1 MKGWRIASFL
11 FFGERPLLNKF
22 FLLTERSTTVKRE
35 VVAGITTFMA
45 MSYVLF
51 VNPSMLAQAGMDH
64 GAVFVATCLAAALG
78 CLVMGL
84 LANLP
89 VALAPGMGLNAFF
102 TYVIVLEQGHSWQT
116 ALAAVFF
123 SGCLFLLLSIFRI
136 REWIIKSIPLPLK
149 MGIAA
154 GIGMFLALI
163 ALKTANIIVAS
174 PATLV
179 KLGDLHNPQ
188 VLVAVAGFFVIF
200 ALAHRGWHSAVL
212 ISILLVTVA
221 ALLMG
226 DTKFDGVISVPPSL
240 VPTFMQ
246 LDFASAL
253 QLSMLPVILSLLFL
267 DLFDTS
273 GTLVAV
279 THKAGLMQKD
289 GSVPDL
295 SKALIADSS
304 ASIAGALLGTSTTTS
319 YVESTSGVAAGG
331 RTGLMAV
338 VTAGLFLAALWFAPL
353 AAMVPAYATAGA
365 LLYVATL
372 MLSSLQHVKW
382 DDVIQAVPVSVV
394 LIMMPLTFSISDGI
408 GMGFITYALLCLLTG
423 KLRQTTLSVWV
434 LALVFLSK
442 FIWG

>member
-1 MKGWRIASFL
+1 ML
-11 FFGERPLLNKF
+11 NQFFKLSARQ
-22 FLLTERSTTVKRE
+22 TTVRKE
-35 VVAGITTFMA
+35 LLAGLTTFMA

-51 VNPSMLAQAGMDH
+51 VNPSLLAQAGMDH

-78 CLVMGL
+78 CLLMGA

-89 VALAPGMGLNAFF
+89 IALAPGMGLNAFF
-102 TYVIVLEQGHSWQT
+102 TYVIVLEQGYSWQT

-123 SGCLFLLLSIFRI
+123 SGCLFLLLSIFKI
-136 REWIIKSIPLPLK
+136 REWIINSIPLPLK
-149 MGIAA
+149 LGIAA

-179 KLGDLHNPQ
+179 TLGDLHSPQ
-188 VLVAVAGFFVIF
+188 VLLAIAGFFLIF

-212 ISILLVTVA
+212 VSILLVTLAAWWLGDSQFSGIVA
-221 ALLMG
+221 M
-226 DTKFDGVISVPPSL
+226 PPSL
-240 VPTFMQ
+240 APTFMQ

-253 QLSMLPVILSLLFL
+253 TLSIIPVVLTLLFL

-279 THKAGLMQKD
+279 TQKAGLLGKD
-289 GSVPDL
+289 GKVPDL

-304 ASIAGALLGTSTTTS
+304 ASMVGALLGTSTTTS

-331 RTGLMAV
+331 RTGLTAI
-338 VTAGLFLAALWFAPL
+338 VTGLLFLLALWFSPL
-353 AAMVPAYATAGA
+353 AAMVPSYATAGA

-372 MLSSLQHVKW
+372 MLTSLQHVEW
-382 DDVIQAVPVSVV
+382 DDVLQAVPVAVV
-394 LIMMPLTFSISDGI
+394 LIMMPLTFSIADGI
-408 GMGFITYALLCLLTG
+408 GMGFISYAVLCLLTG
-423 KLRQTTLSVWV
+423 KVERTTLSVWV
-434 LALVFLSK
+434 LALIFLAK
-442 FIWG
+442 FIFA

>member
-1 MKGWRIASFL
+1 M
-11 FFGERPLLNKF
+11 
-22 FLLTERSTTVKRE
+22 
-35 VVAGITTFMA
+35 
-45 MSYVLF
+45 
-51 VNPSMLAQAGMDH
+51 
-64 GAVFVATCLAAALG
+64 
-78 CLVMGL
+78 
-84 LANLP
+84 
-89 VALAPGMGLNAFF
+89 
-102 TYVIVLEQGHSWQT
+102 
-116 ALAAVFF
+116 
-123 SGCLFLLLSIFRI
+123 
-136 REWIIKSIPLPLK
+136 
-149 MGIAA
+149 
-154 GIGMFLALI
+154 
-163 ALKTANIIVAS
+163 KTANIIVAS

-179 KLGDLHNPQ
+179 KLGDLHSPQ

-200 ALAHRGWHSAVL
+200 ALAHWGWHSAVL

-226 DTKFDGVISVPPSL
+226 DTKYSGVISMPPSL
-240 VPTFMQ
+240 LPTFMQ

-289 GSVPDL
+289 GAVPDL

-372 MLSSLQHVKW
+372 MLSSLQHVQW

-423 KLRQTTLSVWV
+423 KLQQTTLSVWV

>member
-1 MKGWRIASFL
+1 M
-11 FFGERPLLNKF
+11 LNKF
-22 FLLTERSTTVKRE
+22 FLLTERRTTVKRE

-102 TYVIVLEQGHSWQT
+102 TYVIVLEQGHSWKT

-123 SGCLFLLLSIFRI
+123 SGCLFLLLSIFKI
-136 REWIIKSIPLPLK
+136 REWIINSIPLPLK

-179 KLGDLHNPQ
+179 KLGDLHSPQ

-200 ALAHRGWHSAVL
+200 ALAHWGWHSAVL

-226 DTKFDGVISVPPSL
+226 DTKYSGVISMPPSL
-240 VPTFMQ
+240 LPTFMQ

-289 GSVPDL
+289 GAVPDL

-372 MLSSLQHVKW
+372 MLSSLQHVQW

-423 KLRQTTLSVWV
+423 KLQQTTLSVWV

>member
-1 MKGWRIASFL
+1 ML
-11 FFGERPLLNKF
+11 NQFFKLSARQ
-22 FLLTERSTTVKRE
+22 TTVRKE
-35 VVAGITTFMA
+35 LLAGLTTFMA

-51 VNPSMLAQAGMDH
+51 VNPSLLAQAGMDH

-78 CLVMGL
+78 CLLMGA

-89 VALAPGMGLNAFF
+89 IALAPGMGLNAFF
-102 TYVIVLEQGHSWQT
+102 TYVIVLEQGYSWQT

-123 SGCLFLLLSIFRI
+123 SGCLFLLLSIFKI
-136 REWIIKSIPLPLK
+136 REWIINSIPLPLK
-149 MGIAA
+149 LGIAA

-179 KLGDLHNPQ
+179 TLGDLHSPQ
-188 VLVAVAGFFVIF
+188 VLLAIVGFFLIF

-212 ISILLVTVA
+212 VSILLVTLAAWWLGDSQFSGIVA
-221 ALLMG
+221 M
-226 DTKFDGVISVPPSL
+226 PPSL
-240 VPTFMQ
+240 APTFMQ

-253 QLSMLPVILSLLFL
+253 TLSIIPVVLTLLFL

-279 THKAGLMQKD
+279 TQKAGLLGKD
-289 GSVPDL
+289 GKVPDL

-304 ASIAGALLGTSTTTS
+304 ASMVGALLGTSTTTS

-331 RTGLMAV
+331 RTGLTAI
-338 VTAGLFLAALWFAPL
+338 VTGLLFLLALWFSPL
-353 AAMVPAYATAGA
+353 AAMVPGYATAGA

-372 MLSSLQHVKW
+372 MLTSLQHVEW
-382 DDVIQAVPVSVV
+382 DDVLQAVPVAVV
-394 LIMMPLTFSISDGI
+394 LIMMPLTFSIADGI
-408 GMGFITYALLCLLTG
+408 GMGFISYAVLCLLTG
-423 KLRQTTLSVWV
+423 KVERTTLSVWV
-434 LALVFLSK
+434 LALIFLAK
-442 FIWG
+442 FIFA

>member
-1 MKGWRIASFL
+1 MLDRL
-11 FFGERPLLNKF
+11 FALSA
-22 FLLTERSTTVKRE
+22 RSTSVKRE
-35 VVAGITTFMA
+35 AVAGLTTFMA

-51 VNPSMLAQAGMDH
+51 VNPAMLAQTGMDQ

-78 CLVMGL
+78 CLLMGL

-102 TYVIVLEQGHSWQT
+102 TYVIVIEQGHSWQT
-116 ALAAVFF
+116 ALACVFF
-123 SGCLFLLLSIFRI
+123 SGCLFLLLSIFKI
-136 REWIIKSIPLPLK
+136 REWIVNSIPLPLK

-179 KLGDLHNPQ
+179 TLGDLHSPQ
-188 VLVAVAGFFVIF
+188 VLLAVAGFFIIF

-212 ISILLVTVA
+212 ISILLVTA
-221 ALLMG
+221 AAWWLG
-226 DTKFDGVISVPPSL
+226 DTRFTGVVALPPSIA
-240 VPTFMQ
+240 PTFMQ
-246 LDFASAL
+246 LDFAAAL
-253 QLSMLPVILSLLFL
+253 SLSMLPVILSLLFL

-279 THKAGLMQKD
+279 SHKAGLMQKN
-289 GSVPDL
+289 GTVPDL
-295 SKALIADSS
+295 NKAMIADSS
-304 ASIAGALLGTSTTTS
+304 ATIAGALFGTSTTTS

-338 VTAGLFLAALWFAPL
+338 VTGLLFLAALWFSPL

-372 MLSSLQHVKW
+372 MLSSLKHVEW
-382 DDVIQAVPVSVV
+382 DDMIQAVPVCVV

-408 GMGFITYALLCLLTG
+408 GMGFISYAVLCLVTG
-423 KLRQTTLSVWV
+423 KLQQTTLSVWV
-434 LALVFLSK
+434 LALIFLAK

>member
-1 MKGWRIASFL
+1 MLDRL
-11 FFGERPLLNKF
+11 FALSERG
-22 FLLTERSTTVKRE
+22 SSVKRE
-35 VVAGITTFMA
+35 ALAGLTTFMA

-51 VNPSMLAQAGMDH
+51 VNPSMLAQAGMDQ
-64 GAVFVATCLAAALG
+64 GAVFVATCLAAAIG
-78 CLVMGL
+78 CLLMGL
-84 LANLP
+84 IANLP

-123 SGCLFLLLSIFRI
+123 SGCLFLLLSIFKI
-136 REWIIKSIPLPLK
+136 REWIINSIPFALK

-179 KLGDLHNPQ
+179 TLGDLHTPQ
-188 VLVAVAGFFVIF
+188 VVLALVGFFIIF
-200 ALAHRGWHSAVL
+200 ALAHRGWHAAVL
-212 ISILLVTVA
+212 ISILIVTFAGWLLGDSHFTGVVA
-221 ALLMG
+221 LPPLLA
-226 DTKFDGVISVPPSL
+226 
-240 VPTFMQ
+240 PTFMQ

-253 QLSMLPVILSLLFL
+253 SLSMLPVILSLLFL

-279 THKAGLMQKD
+279 THKAGLMRQD
-289 GSVPDL
+289 GKVPQL
-295 SKALIADSS
+295 NKALIADST
-304 ASIAGALLGTSTTTS
+304 ASIAGAVLGTSTTTS

-338 VTAGLFLAALWFAPL
+338 VTGLLFLSALWFSPL

-372 MLSSLQHVKW
+372 MLSSLQHVEW
-382 DDVIQAVPVSVV
+382 DEVIQAVPVSVV

-408 GMGFITYALLCLLTG
+408 GMGFISYSLLCLLTG
-423 KLRQTTLSVWV
+423 KLSRTTLSVW
-434 LALVFLSK
+434 LLTAVFIAK

>member
-1 MKGWRIASFL
+1 MLDRL
-11 FFGERPLLNKF
+11 FALQSRG
-22 FLLTERSTTVKRE
+22 TTVKRE
-35 VVAGITTFMA
+35 VVAGFTTFMA

-51 VNPSMLAQAGMDH
+51 VNPAMLAQTGMDQ

-78 CLVMGL
+78 CLLMGL

-116 ALAAVFF
+116 ALACVFF

-136 REWIIKSIPLPLK
+136 REWIINSIPLPLK

-179 KLGDLHNPQ
+179 TLGDLHSPQ
-188 VLVAVAGFFVIF
+188 VLLALAGFFIIF
-200 ALAHRGWHSAVL
+200 ALVHRGWHSAVL
-212 ISILLVTVA
+212 ISILLVTALAWWLGDSQFNGVVA
-221 ALLMG
+221 M
-226 DTKFDGVISVPPSL
+226 PPAIT
-240 VPTFMQ
+240 PTFMQ
-246 LDFASAL
+246 LDFAAAL
-253 QLSMLPVILSLLFL
+253 KLSMLPVILSLLFL

-279 THKAGLMQKD
+279 THKAGLMQKN
-289 GSVPDL
+289 GTVPDL

-304 ASIAGALLGTSTTTS
+304 ATIAGAMLGTSTTTS

-338 VTAGLFLAALWFAPL
+338 VTGLLFLAALWFSPL
-353 AAMVPAYATAGA
+353 AAMVPSYASAGA

-372 MLSSLQHVKW
+372 MLASLKHVEW
-382 DDVIQAVPVSVV
+382 DEVIQAVPVCVV

-408 GMGFITYALLCLLTG
+408 GMGFISYAVLCLLTG
-423 KLRQTTLSVWV
+423 KLQHTTVSVWI
-434 LALVFLSK
+434 LALVFLAK

>member
-1 MKGWRIASFL
+1 MLQRLFTLQARGTSF
-11 FFGERPLLNKF
+11 
-22 FLLTERSTTVKRE
+22 KRE
-35 VVAGITTFMA
+35 VVAGCTTFMA

-51 VNPSMLAQAGMDH
+51 VNPAMLAQTGMDQ

-78 CLVMGL
+78 CLLMGL

-116 ALAAVFF
+116 ALACVFF
-123 SGCLFLLLSIFRI
+123 SGCLFLLLSLFKV
-136 REWIIKSIPLPLK
+136 REWIINSIPLPLK

-179 KLGDLHNPQ
+179 TLGDLHSPQ
-188 VLVAVAGFFVIF
+188 VVLALLGFFIIF
-200 ALAHRGWHSAVL
+200 ALAHRGWHAAVL
-212 ISILLVTVA
+212 ISIVLVTA
-221 ALLMG
+221 AAWWLG
-226 DTKFDGVISVPPSL
+226 DTQFSAVVAMPPSL
-240 VPTFMQ
+240 MPTFMQ
-246 LDFASAL
+246 LDFAAAL

-279 THKAGLMQKD
+279 SHKAGLMQQD
-289 GSVPDL
+289 GRLPDL

-304 ASIAGALLGTSTTTS
+304 ATIAGAMLGTSTTTS

-331 RTGLMAV
+331 RTGLTAV
-338 VTAGLFLAALWFAPL
+338 VTGLLFLAALWFSPL

-372 MLSSLQHVKW
+372 MLSSLQHVQW
-382 DDVIQAVPVSVV
+382 DDMIQAVPVSVV

-408 GMGFITYALLCLLTG
+408 GMGFISYAVLCLLTG
-423 KLRQTTLSVWV
+423 KLSRTTLSVWI
-434 LALVFLSK
+434 LALVFLAK
-442 FIWG
+442 FIWA

>member
-1 MKGWRIASFL
+1 MLDRL
-11 FFGERPLLNKF
+11 FALSARG
-22 FLLTERSTTVKRE
+22 TSVKRE
-35 VVAGITTFMA
+35 AVAGLTTFMA

-51 VNPSMLAQAGMDH
+51 VNPAMLAQAGMDQ

-78 CLVMGL
+78 CLLMGL

-102 TYVIVLEQGHSWQT
+102 TYVIVVEQGHSWQT
-116 ALAAVFF
+116 ALACVFF
-123 SGCLFLLLSIFRI
+123 SGCLFLLLSIFKI
-136 REWIIKSIPLPLK
+136 REWIINSIPLPLK

-179 KLGDLHNPQ
+179 TLGDLHSPQ
-188 VLVAVAGFFVIF
+188 VLLAVAGFFVIF

-212 ISILLVTVA
+212 ISILLVT
-221 ALLMG
+221 ALAWWLG
-226 DTKFDGVISVPPSL
+226 DTRFNGVVALPPSIA
-240 VPTFMQ
+240 PTFMQ
-246 LDFASAL
+246 LDFAAAL
-253 QLSMLPVILSLLFL
+253 SLSMLPVILSLLFL

-279 THKAGLMQKD
+279 SHKAGLMQKN
-289 GSVPDL
+289 GTVPDL
-295 SKALIADSS
+295 DKALLADSS
-304 ASIAGALLGTSTTTS
+304 ATIFGALFGTSTTTS
-319 YVESTSGVAAGG
+319 YVESSIGVAAGG

-338 VTAGLFLAALWFAPL
+338 VTGLLFLAALWFSPL
-353 AAMVPAYATAGA
+353 AAMVPSYATAGA

-372 MLSSLQHVKW
+372 MLSSLKHVEW
-382 DDVIQAVPVSVV
+382 DDVIHAVPVCVV

-408 GMGFITYALLCLLTG
+408 GMGFISYAVLCLVTG
-423 KLRQTTLSVWV
+423 KLQQTTFSVWL
-434 LALVFLSK
+434 LALIFLAK

>member
-1 MKGWRIASFL
+1 MLDRL
-11 FFGERPLLNKF
+11 FALNARG
-22 FLLTERSTTVKRE
+22 TSVKRE
-35 VVAGITTFMA
+35 AIAGLTTFMA

-51 VNPSMLAQAGMDH
+51 VNPAMLAQTGMDH

-78 CLVMGL
+78 CLLMGL

-102 TYVIVLEQGHSWQT
+102 TYVIVIEQGHSWQT
-116 ALAAVFF
+116 ALACVFF
-123 SGCLFLLLSIFRI
+123 SGCLFLLLSIFKI
-136 REWIIKSIPLPLK
+136 REWIINSIPLPLK

-179 KLGDLHNPQ
+179 TLGDLHSPQ
-188 VLVAVAGFFVIF
+188 VLLAVAGFFIIF

-212 ISILLVTVA
+212 ISILLITAVA
-221 ALLMG
+221 WWLG
-226 DTKFDGVISVPPSL
+226 DTQFTGVVALPPSIA
-240 VPTFMQ
+240 PTFMQ
-246 LDFASAL
+246 LDFAAAL
-253 QLSMLPVILSLLFL
+253 SLSMLPVILSLLFL

-279 THKAGLMQKD
+279 SHKAGLMQKN
-289 GSVPDL
+289 GTVPDL
-295 SKALIADSS
+295 NKALIADSS
-304 ASIAGALLGTSTTTS
+304 ATIAGALFGTSTTTS

-338 VTAGLFLAALWFAPL
+338 VTGLLFLAALWFSPL
-353 AAMVPAYATAGA
+353 AAMVPSYATAGA

-372 MLSSLQHVKW
+372 MLSSLKHVEW
-382 DDVIQAVPVSVV
+382 DDVIHAVPVCVV

-408 GMGFITYALLCLLTG
+408 GMGFISYAVLCLVTG
-423 KLRQTTLSVWV
+423 KLQQTTLSVWL
-434 LALVFLSK
+434 LALIFLAK

>member
-1 MKGWRIASFL
+1 MLQRL
-11 FFGERPLLNKF
+11 FALQARG
-22 FLLTERSTTVKRE
+22 TTAKRE
-35 VVAGITTFMA
+35 VVAGATTFMA

-51 VNPSMLAQAGMDH
+51 VNPAMLAQTGMDQ

-78 CLVMGL
+78 CLLMGL

-102 TYVIVLEQGHSWQT
+102 TYVIVLEQGYSWQT
-116 ALAAVFF
+116 ALACVFF
-123 SGCLFLLLSIFRI
+123 SGCLFLLLSLFKI
-136 REWIIKSIPLPLK
+136 REWIINSIPLPLK

-179 KLGDLHNPQ
+179 TLGDLHRPQ
-188 VLVAVAGFFVIF
+188 VLLALLGFFVIF
-200 ALAHRGWHSAVL
+200 ALAHRGWHAAVL
-212 ISILLVTVA
+212 ISILLVT
-221 ALLMG
+221 LSGWYLG
-226 DTKFDGVISVPPSL
+226 DTVFNGVVAMPPSL
-240 VPTFMQ
+240 MPTFMQ
-246 LDFASAL
+246 LDFAAAM

-279 THKAGLMQKD
+279 SHKAGLMRPD
-289 GSVPDL
+289 GSLPDL

-304 ASIAGALLGTSTTTS
+304 ATIAGAMLGTSTTTS
-319 YVESTSGVAAGG
+319 YVESASGVEAGG

-338 VTAGLFLAALWFAPL
+338 VSGLLFLAALWFSPL
-353 AAMVPAYATAGA
+353 AAMVPVYATAGA

-372 MLSSLQHVKW
+372 MLSSLQHVHW
-382 DDVIQAVPVSVV
+382 DDVIEAVPVSIV

-408 GMGFITYALLCLLTG
+408 GMGFISYAVLCLVTG
-423 KLRQTTLSVWV
+423 KLHRTTVSVWL
-434 LALVFLSK
+434 LALVFLAK

>member
-1 MKGWRIASFL
+1 LLDRL
-11 FFGERPLLNKF
+11 FALSARG
-22 FLLTERSTTVKRE
+22 TSVKRE
-35 VVAGITTFMA
+35 AVAGLTTFMA

-51 VNPSMLAQAGMDH
+51 VNPAMLAQTGMDQ

-78 CLVMGL
+78 CLLMGL

-102 TYVIVLEQGHSWQT
+102 TYVIVVEQGHSWQT
-116 ALAAVFF
+116 ALACVFF
-123 SGCLFLLLSIFRI
+123 SGCLFLLLSIFKI
-136 REWIIKSIPLPLK
+136 REWIINSIPLPLK

-174 PATLV
+174 PVTLV
-179 KLGDLHNPQ
+179 TLGDLHSPQ
-188 VLVAVAGFFVIF
+188 VLLAVAGFFVIF

-212 ISILLVTVA
+212 ISILLVT
-221 ALLMG
+221 ALAWWLG
-226 DTKFDGVISVPPSL
+226 DTRFNGVVALPPSIA
-240 VPTFMQ
+240 PTFMQ
-246 LDFASAL
+246 LDFAAAL
-253 QLSMLPVILSLLFL
+253 SLSMLPVILSLLFL

-279 THKAGLMQKD
+279 SHKAGLMQKN
-289 GSVPDL
+289 GTVPDL
-295 SKALIADSS
+295 DKALIADSS
-304 ASIAGALLGTSTTTS
+304 ATIFGALFGTSTTTS
-319 YVESTSGVAAGG
+319 YVESSSGVAAGG

-338 VTAGLFLAALWFAPL
+338 VTGLLFLAALWFSPL
-353 AAMVPAYATAGA
+353 AAMVPSYATAGA

-372 MLSSLQHVKW
+372 MLSSLKHVEW
-382 DDVIQAVPVSVV
+382 DDVIHAVPVCVV

-408 GMGFITYALLCLLTG
+408 GMGFISYAVLCLVTG
-423 KLRQTTLSVWV
+423 KLQQTTLSVWL
-434 LALVFLSK
+434 LALIFLAK

>member
-1 MKGWRIASFL
+1 ML
-11 FFGERPLLNKF
+11 NQFFKLSARQ
-22 FLLTERSTTVKRE
+22 TTVRKE
-35 VVAGITTFMA
+35 LLAGLTTFMA

-51 VNPSMLAQAGMDH
+51 VNPSLLAQAGMDH

-78 CLVMGL
+78 CLLMGA

-89 VALAPGMGLNAFF
+89 IALAPGMGLNAFF
-102 TYVIVLEQGHSWQT
+102 TYVIVLEQGYSWQT

-123 SGCLFLLLSIFRI
+123 SGCLFLLLSIFKI
-136 REWIIKSIPLPLK
+136 REWIINSIPLPLK
-149 MGIAA
+149 LGIAA

-179 KLGDLHNPQ
+179 TLGDLHSPQ
-188 VLVAVAGFFVIF
+188 VLLAIAGFFLIF

-212 ISILLVTVA
+212 VSILLVTLAAWWLGDSQFSGIVA
-221 ALLMG
+221 M
-226 DTKFDGVISVPPSL
+226 PPSL
-240 VPTFMQ
+240 APTFMQ

-253 QLSMLPVILSLLFL
+253 TLSIIPVVLTLLFL

-279 THKAGLMQKD
+279 TQKAGLLKAD
-289 GSVPDL
+289 GKVPAL

-304 ASIAGALLGTSTTTS
+304 ATMVGALLGTSTTTS

-331 RTGLMAV
+331 RTGLTAI
-338 VTAGLFLAALWFAPL
+338 VTGILFLLALWFSPL
-353 AAMVPAYATAGA
+353 AAMVPGYATAGA

-372 MLSSLQHVKW
+372 MLTSLQHVEW
-382 DDVIQAVPVSVV
+382 DDLLQAVPVAVV
-394 LIMMPLTFSISDGI
+394 LIMMPLTFSIADGI
-408 GMGFITYALLCLLTG
+408 GMGFISYALLCLLTG
-423 KLRQTTLSVWV
+423 KVERTTLSVWV
-434 LALVFLSK
+434 LALIFLAK
-442 FIWG
+442 FIFA

>member
-1 MKGWRIASFL
+1 MLQRL
-11 FFGERPLLNKF
+11 FALQARG
-22 FLLTERSTTVKRE
+22 TTVKRE
-35 VVAGITTFMA
+35 VVAGATTFMA

-51 VNPSMLAQAGMDH
+51 VNPAMLAQTGMDQ

-78 CLVMGL
+78 CLLMGL

-116 ALAAVFF
+116 ALACVFF
-123 SGCLFLLLSIFRI
+123 SGCLFLLLSLFKV
-136 REWIIKSIPLPLK
+136 REWIINSIPLPLK

-179 KLGDLHNPQ
+179 TLGDLHSPQ
-188 VLVAVAGFFVIF
+188 VLLALLGFFIIF
-200 ALAHRGWHSAVL
+200 ALAHRGWHAAVL
-212 ISILLVTVA
+212 ISILLVT
-221 ALLMG
+221 LSGWYLG
-226 DTKFDGVISVPPSL
+226 DTAFNGVVAMPPSL
-240 VPTFMQ
+240 MPTFMQ
-246 LDFASAL
+246 LDFAAAL

-279 THKAGLMQKD
+279 SHKAGLMRPD
-289 GSVPDL
+289 GSVPEL
-295 SKALIADSS
+295 SKALIADST
-304 ASIAGALLGTSTTTS
+304 ATIAGAVLGSSTTTS

-338 VTAGLFLAALWFAPL
+338 VSGLLFLAALWFSPL
-353 AAMVPAYATAGA
+353 AAMVPVYATAGA

-372 MLSSLQHVKW
+372 MLSSLQHVQW
-382 DDVIQAVPVSVV
+382 DDVIEAVPVSVW
-394 LIMMPLTFSISDGI
+394 G
-408 GMGFITYALLCLLTG
+408 
-423 KLRQTTLSVWV
+423 LSVTPCYV
-434 LALVFLSK
+434 
-442 FIWG
+442 

>member
-1 MKGWRIASFL
+1 MLQRL
-11 FFGERPLLNKF
+11 FALQARD
-22 FLLTERSTTVKRE
+22 TTVKRE
-35 VVAGITTFMA
+35 VVAGATTFMA

-51 VNPSMLAQAGMDH
+51 VNPAMLAQTGMDQ

-78 CLVMGL
+78 CLLMGL

-116 ALAAVFF
+116 ALACVFF
-123 SGCLFLLLSIFRI
+123 SGCLFLLLSLFKV
-136 REWIIKSIPLPLK
+136 REWIINSIPLPLK

-179 KLGDLHNPQ
+179 TLGDLHSPQ
-188 VLVAVAGFFVIF
+188 VLLALLGFFIIF
-200 ALAHRGWHSAVL
+200 ALAHRGWHAAVL
-212 ISILLVTVA
+212 ISILLVT
-221 ALLMG
+221 LSGWYLG
-226 DTKFDGVISVPPSL
+226 DTAFNGVVAMPPSL
-240 VPTFMQ
+240 MPTFMQ
-246 LDFASAL
+246 LDFAAAL

-279 THKAGLMQKD
+279 SHKAGLMRPD
-289 GSVPDL
+289 GSVPEL
-295 SKALIADSS
+295 SKALIADST
-304 ASIAGALLGTSTTTS
+304 ATIAGAVLGTSTTTS

-338 VTAGLFLAALWFAPL
+338 VSGLLFLAALWFSPL
-353 AAMVPAYATAGA
+353 AAMVPVYATAGA

-372 MLSSLQHVKW
+372 MLSSLQHVQW
-382 DDVIQAVPVSVV
+382 DDVIEAVPVSVV

-408 GMGFITYALLCLLTG
+408 GMGFISYAVLCLVTG
-423 KLRQTTLSVWV
+423 KLHRTTVSVWL
-434 LALVFLSK
+434 LALVFLAK